1 MCPPPIKTNQTESC
15 DADALACRCQTPSI
29 KLDSTNARAG
39 AQPSDKHQPCSIPF
53 YSELMAFRTVQSR
66 RDFTSAS
73 VVELVQRGS
82 WSSVPADTIESL
94 ISRGQVVEYPAGQ
107 TVYVEAD
114 AERLAVVMRG
124 LLRVYMHAADGR
136 QVTVRYVRAGDLL
149 GVPALIAGPA
159 PVFVQAVTS
168 GAAFFFDVAQVKRA
182 ALADASLA
190 WALAEESVHRLY
202 DVLEE
207 LAGNTFASVRQRVA
221 RHLLDL
227 AASRSDASRTLTAP
241 VNQQDLANSVGSV
254 REVVARVLAE
264 LRAEGLV
271 RTSPGRVEILDP
283 VRMSHQLWSRA
294 RDESHSP

>member
-1 MCPPPIKTNQTESC
+1 MAPDQS
-15 DADALACRCQTPSI
+15 L
-29 KLDSTNARAG
+29 
-39 AQPSDKHQPCSIPF
+39 SDR
-53 YSELMAFRTVQSR
+53 MAMGVVGLLR
-66 RDFTSAS
+66 RGCWAA
-73 VVELVQRGS
+73 VGIG
-82 WSSVPADTIESL
+82 TIESL
-94 ISRGQVVEYPAGQ
+94 IAGGRVVDFPPGR
-107 TVYVEAD
+107 TVYSEAD
-114 AERLAVVMRG
+114 AERLAVMMHG
-124 LLRVYMHAADGR
+124 LLRVYMHAGDGR

-149 GVPALIAGPA
+149 GVPALVAGPA

-182 ALADASLA
+182 ALADASLT

-207 LAGNTFASVRQRVA
+207 LAGNTFASVRQRVV

-254 REVVARVLAE
+254 REVVARVLGE

-283 VRMSHQLWSRA
+283 VRMSHPLWSRA
-294 RDESHSP
+294 RDESHSV